1 MSPNEQSE
9 EFKRILDETK
19 KENHPYSEY
28 DGEIQFKVKLSPN
41 TKIVNNDK
49 KPIKIDLRN
58 VPCTDLRDYKDVMI
72 DIVVTGEG
80 REFEDKNGE
89 TISYTTLTA
98 TQIKIKD
105 KNSVFDY
112 DFL

>member
-1 MSPNEQSE
+1 M
-9 EFKRILDETK
+9 
-19 KENHPYSEY
+19 
-28 DGEIQFKVKLSPN
+28 KLSPN

-58 VPCTDLRDYKDVMI
+58 VPCADLREYKDATI
-72 DIVVTGEG
+72 DLVVTGESK
-80 REFEDKNGE
+80 EFMKEDKDGSITE
-89 TISYTTLTA
+89 FSYTTLTA

-105 KNSVFDY
+105 KNSVFDC